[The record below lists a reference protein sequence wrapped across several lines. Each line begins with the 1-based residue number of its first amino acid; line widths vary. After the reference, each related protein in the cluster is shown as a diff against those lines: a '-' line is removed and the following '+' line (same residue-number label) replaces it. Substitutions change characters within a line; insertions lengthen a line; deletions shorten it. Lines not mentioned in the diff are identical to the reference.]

1 MKTRNREKRG
11 EKAVIKGEGGE
22 EVEDREIVQL
32 YWDRDERA
40 ITESDGKYGPLCRS
54 VALRILAVPE
64 DSEECVSD
72 TWFRTWNAIPP
83 KRPDPLGPF
92 LAKICRNLAL
102 DRWRR
107 DHTAKRYAGETP
119 LVLEE
124 LEEVVSGESL
134 EDEVQRRELTRA
146 LNGFLESL
154 SEGER
159 DLFLRRYLA
168 FETLENLAKQRG
180 RSVSGIHKQLGKLRE
195 GLRNYL
201 QKEGIDL

>member
-1 MKTRNREKRG
+1 M
-11 EKAVIKGEGGE
+11 
-22 EVEDREIVQL
+22 EDREIVQL

-40 ITESDGKYGPLCRS
+40 IAESDVKYGPLCRS
-54 VALRILAVPE
+54 VALRILTVPE

-72 TWFRTWNAIPP
+72 TWLRSWNAMPP

-92 LAKICRNLAL
+92 LAKITRNLAL

-124 LEEVVSGESL
+124 LEDLVSGEST
-134 EDEVQRRELTRA
+134 EDEVLRRELIRA
-146 LNGFLESL
+146 LNSFLEKL
-154 SEGER
+154 SDPER

-168 FETLENLAKQRG
+168 FETLDSLAKHAG
-180 RSVSGIHKQLGKLRE
+180 RSVSGIHKRLMRLREKLRE
-195 GLRNYL
+195 HLR
-201 QKEGIDL
+201 KEGIDL

>member
-1 MKTRNREKRG
+1 M
-11 EKAVIKGEGGE
+11 
-22 EVEDREIVQL
+22 EDREIVQL

-40 ITESDGKYGPLCRS
+40 ISESDLKYGPLCRS
-54 VALRILAVPE
+54 VAMRVLAVPE

-72 TWFRTWNAIPP
+72 TWLRSWNAIPP
-83 KRPDPLGPF
+83 RKPDPLGPF
-92 LAKICRNLAL
+92 LAKITRNLAL

-107 DHTAKRYAGETP
+107 DHAEKRYAGETE
-119 LVLEE
+119 LALEE
-124 LEEVVSGESL
+124 LEEVVSGESM
-134 EDEVQRRELTRA
+134 EEEVQRRELVRV

-168 FETLENLAKQRG
+168 FETLESLAEQSG
-180 RSVSGIHKQLGKLRE
+180 RSVSGVHKRLVRLREKLRE
-195 GLRNYL
+195 HL

>member
-1 MKTRNREKRG
+1 M
-11 EKAVIKGEGGE
+11 
-22 EVEDREIVQL
+22 EDREIVQL

-40 ITESDGKYGPLCRS
+40 IAESDVKYGPLCRS

-72 TWFRTWNAIPP
+72 TWLRSWNSMPP

-92 LAKICRNLAL
+92 LAKITRNLAL

-107 DHTAKRYAGETP
+107 DHAEKRGAGETT
-119 LVLEE
+119 LALEE
-124 LEEVVSGESL
+124 LGELVSGKSME
-134 EDEVQRRELTRA
+134 EEAERRELIRA

-168 FETLENLAKQRG
+168 FETLESLAEQSG
-180 RSVSGIHKQLGKLRE
+180 RSVSGVHKRLGRLREKLRE
-195 GLRNYL
+195 HLE
-201 QKEGIDL
+201 KEGIDL